1 MYTIYFEC
9 GLRLPIPPLLIQS
22 MNHYQLAI
30 PQLMPN
36 RMRVFLGLIVLA
48 DEAGVELTVVD
59 ILAICYPQENSK
71 DHGRYSMYPR
81 RKKQVLGEMKNADR
95 YWQDRY
101 FFMHVNE
108 NKESN
113 KPPPKALLFEE
124 KLERLLALPNREWD
138 EINVPKRF
146 RASSLW
152 KDFIEIS
159 LGIVKR
165 VPSWVDWPFVIR
177 VVLKKLFGTLLFIE
191 PLTDEEALIADLA
204 LDMMSI
210 EFPNPKDLLAKK
222 KAQKEAEMA
231 VAAAAAASSARGN
244 EPPPLPVIES
254 SPNPPVQP
262 MQSPAKK
269 RKADGKPKRKIPK
282 KRKKSSKA
290 ASPETNVEQ
299 GKSKQDVQRIG
310 VNLPPGTS
318 LLQDRKLSVEI
329 MRQLLSDVDLET
341 INSGRVPNHVD
352 DLNLIKELEDEN
364 KRLEELDKKRGEK
377 LLVIEENFK
386 DVKASA
392 DGLIGELKT
401 VTQSSKEMTDMMKV
415 MVERFDEAQVRI
427 KSLEADNSALVAK
440 IVDAYEKATFKARY
454 DLLKEYK
461 QGLLVEADVDD
472 EIELHEDEAGCSL
485 SAPADVIVPASN
497 EQGPSGVEPPI
508 NADPSED
515 RETRQ

>member
-1 MYTIYFEC
+1 
-9 GLRLPIPPLLIQS
+9 
-22 MNHYQLAI
+22 
-30 PQLMPN
+30 
-36 RMRVFLGLIVLA
+36 
-48 DEAGVELTVVD
+48 
-59 ILAICYPQENSK
+59 
-71 DHGRYSMYPR
+71 
-81 RKKQVLGEMKNADR
+81 MKNADR

-108 NKESN
+108 KSMGGLANTFYPLWGILHKKSN
-113 KPPPKALLFEE
+113 KPPSKALLFEE

-152 KDFIEIS
+152 KDIIEIS
-159 LGIVKR
+159 SGIVKR

-177 VVLKKLFGTLLFIE
+177 GALRKLFGTPLFIE
-191 PLTDEEALIADLA
+191 PLTDEEALITDLA
-204 LDMMSI
+204 LDTMSV

-254 SPNPPVQP
+254 SPDPP
-262 MQSPAKK
+262 
-269 RKADGKPKRKIPK
+269 
-282 KRKKSSKA
+282 RKKSSKA
-290 ASPETNVEQ
+290 ASPETNVEL

-329 MRQLLSDVDLET
+329 MRQLFSDVDLET

-352 DLNLIKELEDEN
+352 DLLWDSLKQRNLIKELEDEN
-364 KRLEELDKKRGEK
+364 KRLEELDKERGEK

-427 KSLEADNSALVAK
+427 KSLKADNSALVAK
-440 IVDAYEKATFKARY
+440 IVDAYEKATFKVRY
-454 DLLKEYK
+454 DLLMEYK
-461 QGLLVEADVDD
+461 QGLLVDADVDD